1 MGRSGWVVLE
11 GIATGMPEAFPLG
24 ISGSPGPRDQFLNRL
39 AGSKIDRVRKRPG
52 PPSRREAGEST
63 TVTASEL
70 YEQFLRLQ
78 PGRLDL
84 WKTAGAIYY
93 YELEDRPAALR
104 CFRRALSLE
113 PDPAERAKLEELL
126 RELEG

>member
-1 MGRSGWVVLE
+1 MEEAAAPSERREPRFEEWIYGLQASRRAPTDPVPLE
-11 GIATGMPEAFPLG
+11 GAARAAYQLGRRQEA
-24 ISGSPGPRDQFLNRL
+24 
-39 AGSKIDRVRKRPG
+39 A
-52 PPSRREAGEST
+52 
-63 TVTASEL
+63 EL
-70 YEQFLRLQ
+70 YERLLRLQ

-113 PDPAERAKLEELL
+113 PDPAERAKLAELL